1 MLREMVSGK
10 RLEKNI
16 YNVIQFVLKITDVS
30 RNI

>member
-10 RLEKNI
+10 RLVKNI
-16 YNVIQFVLKITDVS
+16 YNVIPFVLKVTDVS